1 MLTSILRYP
10 AYRWLW
16 LSNLA
21 GSAGRWSLVLILG
34 VQVLELTHSSFWVG
48 AALFATQGPV
58 ILLAPLSGVL
68 ADRFDRRTLNAASTA
83 LSAVA
88 TEAFALLSLSGH
100 LTLPVTMLLA
110 TLYGVSFVLQMTL
123 RSTLVP
129 SLVAPHDLLNAVS
142 LSQVGTQG
150 AEFIGPALTTPFLV
164 AGGPAMAWTVCA
176 VLYTAATLLILPIGP
191 ARAMPA
197 GAARR
202 PTRMLDSFRYFGVR
216 PLALTAICAVAL
228 HCALTMAYQGM
239 LPMFVSN
246 DLNAASSS
254 YGALLTSIGL
264 GAVVGS
270 LLLAGLATGRHR
282 ALIFL
287 VSLLGSGLFLS
298 AMAVA
303 RDNLMAIGLG
313 FFVGGTQAVFMSMAL
328 ALIQSS
334 VEDSFRGRA
343 TSVFQLIT
351 LTPMALIGWGMG
363 GLADVVEPRPVMVVS
378 GLCFVVAMALF
389 AALSPWL
396 RRLFRA
402 DGWEVAPGGP
412 APEVA
417 AQA

>member
-1 MLTSILRYP
+1 M
-10 AYRWLW
+10 
-16 LSNLA
+16 
-21 GSAGRWSLVLILG
+21 
-34 VQVLELTHSSFWVG
+34 
-48 AALFATQGPV
+48 
-58 ILLAPLSGVL
+58 
-68 ADRFDRRTLNAASTA
+68 
-83 LSAVA
+83 A

-246 DLNAASSS
+246 ASQRRQ
-254 YGALLTSIGL
+254 LEL
-264 GAVVGS
+264 
-270 LLLAGLATGRHR
+270 RR
-282 ALIFL
+282 APHLD
-287 VSLLGSGLFLS
+287 
-298 AMAVA
+298 
-303 RDNLMAIGLG
+303 R
-313 FFVGGTQAVFMSMAL
+313 VGGG
-328 ALIQSS
+328 
-334 VEDSFRGRA
+334 GRQPA
-343 TSVFQLIT
+343 AGR
-351 LTPMALIGWGMG
+351 PGDRAP
-363 GLADVVEPRPVMVVS
+363 PRPDLPRQPVGERPLPRVRWPS
-378 GLCFVVAMALF
+378 RGTT
-389 AALSPWL
+389 
-396 RRLFRA
+396 
-402 DGWEVAPGGP
+402 
-412 APEVA
+412 
-417 AQA
+417 